1 MNYDSLF
8 DGSMSP
14 DLTADMG
21 YQNEPGADTESMGSV
36 AASSIFQGR
45 MDRVGGMGMGGH
57 TGPMIDNGSEFRA
70 NDDGAKPHILMFGL
84 KRSGK
89 SSILRV
95 VFDKMDPRN
104 TRQLES
110 TKGLEKSSVTTSSFV
125 KFEMWEFP
133 GQLDWDPCF
142 DSDDIFGNCGALI
155 WVCDAQEDYQDSF
168 NKFIDTVARAYNVN
182 PSINFNF
189 FIHKVDGL
197 SDDHKIECQRDIM
210 QQCHD
215 ALHEYG
221 LESIQI
227 TTHLTSIYDHS
238 IYDAFSKVIQKITP
252 QLSTFETLLDSF
264 ATASNIDRAF
274 LADIPT
280 KIYLASNQGH
290 MDMSNFELY
299 SDMIVIVSD
308 ILSVYAPQP
317 QNSSISPYMITGNS
331 ASPSGMDS
339 YGDYDDDDDDDAPIN
354 GLAATAPMPVG
365 GAAAAD
371 ESGEL
376 GSGGKASRSVSPAMG
391 SQMNGEGEG
400 NDDARDDIESFITLS
415 EGMVLYFHTV
425 DKYLAV
431 VCLMREESFKK
442 KSLIDYNFE
451 CFRNGLKEV
460 LAIQDKK

>member
-1 MNYDSLF
+1 
-8 DGSMSP
+8 
-14 DLTADMG
+14 
-21 YQNEPGADTESMGSV
+21 
-36 AASSIFQGR
+36 
-45 MDRVGGMGMGGH
+45 
-57 TGPMIDNGSEFRA
+57 
-70 NDDGAKPHILMFGL
+70 
-84 KRSGK
+84 
-89 SSILRV
+89 
-95 VFDKMDPRN
+95 
-104 TRQLES
+104 
-110 TKGLEKSSVTTSSFV
+110 
-125 KFEMWEFP
+125 MWEFP

-168 NKFIDTVARAYNVN
+168 NKFIDTVARAYSVN

-215 ALHEYG
+215 ALHDAG
-221 LESIQI
+221 LESVQI

-274 LADIPT
+274 LADIST

-308 ILSVYAPQP
+308 ILGVYAPQP
-317 QNSSISPYMITGNS
+317 SNSSMSPYLVSGSST
-331 ASPSGMDS
+331 SPSNLDE
-339 YGDYDDDDDDDAPIN
+339 YGGYDEDDDALIN
-354 GLAATAPMPVG
+354 GLAAASTGAVG
-365 GAAAAD
+365 G
-371 ESGEL
+371 SGA
-376 GSGGKASRSVSPAMG
+376 GGNGDMSSGGNVSRSVSPAMG
-391 SQMNGEGEG
+391 SQMGGEGEG
-400 NDDARDDIESFITLS
+400 GDDAKDDIESFITLS

>member
-1 MNYDSLF
+1 
-8 DGSMSP
+8 
-14 DLTADMG
+14 
-21 YQNEPGADTESMGSV
+21 
-36 AASSIFQGR
+36 
-45 MDRVGGMGMGGH
+45 
-57 TGPMIDNGSEFRA
+57 
-70 NDDGAKPHILMFGL
+70 
-84 KRSGK
+84 
-89 SSILRV
+89 
-95 VFDKMDPRN
+95 
-104 TRQLES
+104 
-110 TKGLEKSSVTTSSFV
+110 
-125 KFEMWEFP
+125 MWEFP

-168 NKFIDTVARAYNVN
+168 NKFIDTVARAYSVN
-182 PSINFNF
+182 PGINFNF

-215 ALHEYG
+215 ALHDAG
-221 LESIQI
+221 LESVQI

-252 QLSTFETLLDSF
+252 QLNTFEALLDSF

-274 LADIPT
+274 LADIST

-308 ILSVYAPQP
+308 ILGVYAPQP
-317 QNSSISPYMITGNS
+317 LISSTTPYGAPANST
-331 ASPSGMDS
+331 SPSNMDD
-339 YGDYDDDDDDDAPIN
+339 YGTYDDDDDALID
-354 GLAATAPMPVG
+354 GLAAAASAKSPTISG
-365 GAAAAD
+365 GNGSSSVTPA
-371 ESGEL
+371 L
-376 GSGGKASRSVSPAMG
+376 GSGVT
-391 SQMNGEGEG
+391 SQLNGEADAGDDG
-400 NDDARDDIESFITLS
+400 NDDIESFITLS

-442 KSLIDYNFE
+442 KGLIEYNFE